1 MYKILEEKE
10 TKTLNQIE
18 IDNIIDNSINL
29 SILLD
34 LKEVLKSC
42 IYKYYIANKNLDISS
57 KKVFKTDEKNSI
69 IKSTNKVK
77 VLSLKGVKGV

>member
-1 MYKILEEKE
+1 MYETLEFYDS
-10 TKTLNQIE
+10 NGF
-18 IDNIIDNSINL
+18 
-29 SILLD
+29 D

-69 IKSTNKVK
+69 IKSTNEVK
-77 VLSLKGVKGV
+77 VLSSERS

>member
-1 MYKILEEKE
+1 MYETLEFYDS
-10 TKTLNQIE
+10 NGF
-18 IDNIIDNSINL
+18 
-29 SILLD
+29 D

-57 KKVFKTDEKNSI
+57 KKVFKKDEKNSI

-77 VLSLKGVKGV
+77 VLSSERS

>member
-1 MYKILEEKE
+1 MYETLEFYDS
-10 TKTLNQIE
+10 NGF
-18 IDNIIDNSINL
+18 
-29 SILLD
+29 D

-69 IKSTNKVK
+69 IKATNKVK
-77 VLSLKGVKGV
+77 VLSSERS

>member
-1 MYKILEEKE
+1 MYE
-10 TKTLNQIE
+10 TIE
-18 IDNIIDNSINL
+18 FYDSNGF
-29 SILLD
+29 D

-69 IKSTNKVK
+69 IDSTNKVN
-77 VLSLKGVKGV
+77 VLSTERS

>member
-1 MYKILEEKE
+1 MYETLEFYDS
-10 TKTLNQIE
+10 NG
-18 IDNIIDNSINL
+18 
-29 SILLD
+29 LD

-57 KKVFKTDEKNSI
+57 KKVFKTDKKNSI

-77 VLSLKGVKGV
+77 VLSSERS

>member
-1 MYKILEEKE
+1 MYETLEFYDS
-10 TKTLNQIE
+10 NGF
-18 IDNIIDNSINL
+18 
-29 SILLD
+29 D

-77 VLSLKGVKGV
+77 VLSSERS

>member
-1 MYKILEEKE
+1 MYETLEFYDS
-10 TKTLNQIE
+10 NGY
-18 IDNIIDNSINL
+18 
-29 SILLD
+29 D

-69 IKSTNKVK
+69 IKSTNEVK
-77 VLSLKGVKGV
+77 VLSSERS

>member
-1 MYKILEEKE
+1 MYETLEFYDS
-10 TKTLNQIE
+10 NGF
-18 IDNIIDNSINL
+18 
-29 SILLD
+29 D

-69 IKSTNKVK
+69 IKSTNEAK
-77 VLSLKGVKGV
+77 VLSNEGS